1 MAKLFSLEESIA
13 PNIIT
18 KYIPSK
24 YIDSIDLDFKEFT
37 KYSKALNS
45 LLNVEHKIIT
55 VEEIAISSS
64 NYFIYN
70 EYLKNISSNLNIS
83 VKTITAESLN
93 NEIEISLE
101 GFISNIWEKI
111 KTLFK
116 SIYEKIKTFFVT
128 YFTKLGRI
136 KNKLKNLEEVLKET
150 EKDLNPEKR
159 YLENIPSSLINKMPF
174 NEDINKENI
183 NEILTNVENLINSIT
198 EIKTL
203 ALNFSQRDIL
213 DTNIIED
220 IKNLKENIESN
231 RSTKEELEGKKYGLK
246 GVIPGTNTN
255 KEKNKDKEEIKN
267 LSEAINK
274 QEEEIGKKEEQIEM
288 INKEN
293 SDIFSNEEEKDFEKA
308 KEDFLKFLNVVKD
321 SLEKVKDKKLPRGI
335 FIKEIK
341 IEDENKLEIE
351 TDNNKDTPKEI
362 ELSFKNTLLEFVTKV
377 SELISK
383 GDENYKVISDIIDK
397 FNDSIESVNTI
408 IKDINKYEEKLNDPK
423 LNKAKRVLMNRVK
436 VRLNMAKEFFKTFSQ
451 VNKNFYSY
459 IIDSADIVIDYSV
472 LSIKYFK

>member
-1 MAKLFSLEESIA
+1 MAKLFSLEESIVT
-13 PNIIT
+13 NTIT
-18 KYIPSK
+18 KNIPSK

-55 VEEIAISSS
+55 TEEIAISSS

-159 YLENIPSSLINKMPF
+159 YLENIPSSLINKIPF
-174 NEDINKENI
+174 KESIDNKNI
-183 NEILTNVENLINSIT
+183 NEILTNVENLVNSIS

-213 DTNIIED
+213 DKNIILD
-220 IKNLKENIESN
+220 IKNLKENIESD

-246 GVIPGTNTN
+246 GVIPGTDAN
-255 KEKNKDKEEIKN
+255 KEKNKNIEEIKN
-267 LSEAINK
+267 LSDAINK
-274 QEEEIGKKEEQIEM
+274 QKEELGKKEEQIEI

-321 SLEKVKDKKLPRGI
+321 SLEKIKDKKLPRGI
-335 FIKEIK
+335 FIKEVK
-341 IEDENKLEIE
+341 IEDESNLEIE
-351 TDNNKDTPKEI
+351 TDNNKDTPTEI
-362 ELSFKNTLLEFVTKV
+362 ELSFKKALLDLITKV
-377 SELISK
+377 SGIISK
-383 GDENYKVISDIIDK
+383 GEENFKIISGIIDK
-397 FNDSIESVNTI
+397 FNDSIDNIDTI
-408 IKDINKYEEKLNDPK
+408 IKDLNKHEEKLNDPK